1 MLLYDLLLDAAIV
14 QAEAQAYLSDLV
26 GEGTPYDGGW
36 SFDAETH
43 LFSLASTSGVAPF
56 VARGELLGAASSE
69 RGMWQWGWANP
80 DFPRPA
86 EYGSAVLRDCGEAN
100 GIAELRDAEVPLG
113 DATPREF
120 AWRMGAIASFNLGLK
135 PCYTFMLDGGI
146 VGVIVLTDDRLQLP
160 APSAPRLL
168 RCIGEALQALPVA
181 PRSVYVWAAMRGVPV
196 EQIPGGVRVVLPDG
210 HAELLFDEHDRLI
223 NMSGQALPSV

>member
-1 MLLYDLLLDAAIV
+1 MLLDAAIV
-14 QAEAQAYLSDLV
+14 QAEAQAYLSDLI

-43 LFSLASTSGVAPF
+43 QFSLASTSGAAPF
-56 VARGELLGAASSE
+56 VARGELLGAASAE

-80 DFPRPA
+80 DFPPPA
-86 EYGSAVLRDCGEAN
+86 ALGSAVLRQCGEVH
-100 GIAELRDAEVPLG
+100 GIAELSEAEVPLG

-120 AWRMGAIASFNLGLK
+120 AWRMGAVASLNLGLV

-168 RCIGEALQALPVA
+168 RCVGEALQALPVA
-181 PRSVYVWAAMRGVPV
+181 PRSLYTWAALREVPIEDV
-196 EQIPGGVRVVLPDG
+196 SGSLRLTLPDG
-210 HAELLFDEHDRLI
+210 HAEFRFDEHDRLI
-223 NMSGQALPSV
+223 DMSGQVLPSD

>member
-1 MLLYDLLLDAAIV
+1 MLEEMLLDAAIV

-43 LFSLASTSGVAPF
+43 QFSLASTSGVAPF
-56 VARGELLGAASSE
+56 VARGELLGAASAE

-80 DFPRPA
+80 DFPRPD
-86 EYGSAVLRDCGEAN
+86 EYGSAVLRDRGELN

-120 AWRMGAIASFNLGLK
+120 AWWMGAVASLNLGLK
-135 PCYTFMLDGGI
+135 PCYTFALEDGI

-160 APSAPRLL
+160 APSAPRLM
-168 RCIGEALQALPVA
+168 RCVGEALQAMPVA
-181 PRSVYVWAAMRGVPV
+181 PRSVYVWAALREVSV
-196 EQIPGGVRVVLPDG
+196 EQIPGGLRVVLPDG

-223 NMSGQALPSV
+223 NMSGQVLPSG